1 MYRKILKST
10 HAWDAWNYFGYEAEK
25 NLCNV
30 NERSRQRNCNWST
43 QLPKQI
49 DIRVC
54 TTIIDAIS
62 MPRVAIQMLT
72 CNITLKNRYNKYNK
86 YFDVLRALLCLR
98 NLVRQFAHLFD
109 HVWMCL
115 RNHFSETFSI
125 DSPTIFQALRVCCS
139 FAKTFY
145 RAPSITI
152 CTRTLYEYQFLSVFH
167 VSVID
172 QTSIIS
178 SIINLLSK
186 RKIPTDHRAD
196 LALTVTDL

>member
-1 MYRKILKST
+1 M
-10 HAWDAWNYFGYEAEK
+10 
-25 NLCNV
+25 
-30 NERSRQRNCNWST
+30 
-43 QLPKQI
+43 PKKI

-86 YFDVLRALLCLR
+86 YFDVLRALLCPR
-98 NLVRQFAHLFD
+98 NLVRQFAFFRSR
-109 HVWMCL
+109 VYSMCL
-115 RNHFSETFSI
+115 PNYFNETLSERFY
-125 DSPTIFQALRVCCS
+125 TI
-139 FAKTFY
+139 TT
-145 RAPSITI
+145 PSLTI

-178 SIINLLSK
+178 LLSLLLQG
-186 RKIPTDHRAD
+186 IQEENTDRPSCRPRANCNGS
-196 LALTVTDL
+196 LEKLM